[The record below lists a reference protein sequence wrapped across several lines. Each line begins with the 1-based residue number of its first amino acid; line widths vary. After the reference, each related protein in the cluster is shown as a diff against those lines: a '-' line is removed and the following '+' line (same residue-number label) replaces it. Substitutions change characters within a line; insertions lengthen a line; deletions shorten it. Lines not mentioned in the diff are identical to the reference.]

1 MIIGHIMST
10 SKILIDLYAIRGNIK
25 IKPFLQILLAMFQL
39 CKCLGKKH
47 KKVCLKINGKQSV
60 KLRSCLIKFKNH
72 FKQLAAPFKIDADF
86 ESVLK
91 GVQSCNSN
99 NNNSSSSNNNNNN
112 NNNNDS
118 NNNNNNNASYIKM
131 YREHIRC
138 SFAYKVV
145 CIDDRFSKQVVLYC

>member
-1 MIIGHIMST
+1 MQCCSCVNV
-10 SKILIDLYAIRGNIK
+10 LE
-25 IKPFLQILLAMFQL
+25 
-39 CKCLGKKH
+39 KKH

-72 FKQLAAPFKIDADF
+72 FKQLAAPFKIYADL

-91 GVQSCNSN
+91 GVQICNSN
-99 NNNSSSSNNNNNN
+99 NNNSSNNNNNN
-112 NNNNDS
+112 NNDN

-145 CIDDRFSKQVVLYC
+145 CIDDRFSKQIVLYS